1 MTERIESLRRRF
13 VVDQSHHALR
23 QPPISDPYLLAREFA
38 AQGLSDTER
47 AAERLCRMLRE
58 ERPVIFPEERIAFL
72 RTVPVI
78 PELHTP
84 EEWEDISKTHYI
96 HERGDVSNINP
107 NYAGLLSVG
116 FAGMCARLTE
126 RQAEHLAAGRREQA
140 GYLGVQIRILREVMA
155 LADRYR
161 EEAERVGNDT
171 VARTLARVP
180 ANPPESFLEALQ
192 MFRIIHYTLWLSAN
206 WHNTVGRFDQYMY
219 PYFQKDMDA
228 GLYTRDTALELVEE
242 FFLTFNR
249 DSDLYPGVQQG
260 DNGQSMVLG
269 GLRPDGSDSYN
280 LLSELC
286 LKASLELHLIDPK
299 INLRVH
305 KNTPA
310 EVYTLGSELTRC
322 GTGFPQYSNDDV
334 VIPALLD
341 WGYAEEDAYNYVVA
355 ACWEFIIP
363 EKAMD
368 VPNIGAVSFPRAVEE
383 AVFAELEG
391 AAGYD
396 AFFAGVVRRI
406 AGQVD
411 LLCGKVRNLYIR
423 PAPFVSLMMQPR
435 EKDGD
440 ISRGG
445 QYNNYGFHGCGLAT
459 AADALANIRRY
470 VFGDGSVGRG
480 ELIDALQKN
489 FEGYDRLLAKLRCH
503 SPKMGQN
510 DHLTDG
516 IAGALLDAFADALEG
531 RRNDRGGI
539 FRGGTGTAMYY
550 IYYGEGLPA
559 TPDGRRKDEPLAA
572 NYSPSLFSECPGPVS
587 IIKSFAGQN
596 LRRVMNGGPLTI
608 ELHDSVFRGEGSV
621 AKVGALVKFF
631 IDSGGHQLQL
641 NTVNRETLEDAQRH
655 PENYRNLIVRVWGW
669 SGYFV
674 ELDREFQEHIM
685 RRMELGL

>member
-1 MTERIESLRRRF
+1 MTERIENLRRFF
-13 VVDQSHHALR
+13 VVEQSHRALR
-23 QPPISDPYLLAREFA
+23 RTPISDPYALAREFC
-38 AQGLSDTER
+38 AQGLSDEER
-47 AAERLCRMLRE
+47 AARRLCLMLRE
-58 ERPVIFPEERIAFL
+58 ENPVVFPEERIAFL
-72 RTVPVI
+72 RTIPVI

-84 EEWEDISKTHYI
+84 EEWEEIRKTHYI
-96 HERGDVSNINP
+96 HERGDVSNISP
-107 NYAGLLSVG
+107 NYAALMSVG
-116 FAGMCARLTE
+116 FAGMCERLS
-126 RQAEHLAAGRREQA
+126 RKQAEYLADGRAEKA
-140 GYLGVQIRILREVMA
+140 DYLGFQIAILEEVMA
-155 LADRYR
+155 LAGRYR
-161 EEAERVGNDT
+161 AEAERVGNDT
-171 VARTLARVP
+171 VAKTLARVP
-180 ANPPESFLEALQ
+180 EYPPESFLEALQ

-206 WHNTVGRFDQYMY
+206 WHNTVGRFDQYMA
-219 PYFQKDMDA
+219 PYFEKDMAA
-228 GLYTRDTALELVEE
+228 GLYTYDTALELVEE

-269 GLRPDGSDSYN
+269 GLHPDGRDSYN

-310 EVYTLGSELTRC
+310 EVYSLGSELTRC

-341 WGYAEEDAYNYVVA
+341 WGYAKEDAYNYVVA

-368 VPNIGAVSFPRAVEE
+368 VPNIGAVSFPLAVEE

-391 AAGYD
+391 AADYD
-396 AFFAGVVRRI
+396 AFFAAVVRRI
-406 AGQVD
+406 TGQVNA
-411 LLCGKVRNLYIR
+411 LCEKVRCLYIR
-423 PAPFVSLMMQPR
+423 PAPFVSLMMQPA
-435 EKDGD
+435 EAYGD

-445 QYNNYGFHGCGLAT
+445 RYNNYGFHGCGLAT
-459 AADALANIRRY
+459 AADSLGNIRRY
-470 VFGDGSVGRG
+470 VFGDGSVGKA
-480 ELIDALQKN
+480 ELIDALKKN
-489 FEGYDRLLAKLRCH
+489 FEGYDRLLNKLRYRA
-503 SPKMGQN
+503 PKMGQG
-510 DHLTDG
+510 DDLTDG
-516 IAGALLDAFADALEG
+516 IAGTLLDAFADALEG

-539 FRGGTGTAMYY
+539 FRAGTGTAMYY

-572 NYSPSLFSECPGPVS
+572 NFSPSLFSECPGPVS
-587 IIKSFAGQN
+587 IIRSFARQD
-596 LRRVMNGGPLTI
+596 LRRAMNGGPLTI

-674 ELDREFQEHIM
+674 ELDPEFQAHIM

>member
-1 MTERIESLRRRF
+1 MTERIEALRRRF
-13 VVDQSHHALR
+13 VVEKSHHALR
-23 QPPISDPYLLAREFA
+23 QPPIGDPYALAREFA
-38 AQGLSDTER
+38 GQKVADTER
-47 AAERLCRMLRE
+47 AARRLCLLLRE
-58 ERPVIFPEERIAFL
+58 EKPVIFPEERIAFL

-78 PELHTP
+78 PEMHTA
-84 EEWEDISKTHYI
+84 EEWAEIGKTHYI

-107 NYAGLLSVG
+107 NFAALMSVG
-116 FAGMCARLTE
+116 FAGMCRRLSE
-126 RQAEHLAAGRREQA
+126 KRAAYLAAGQGEKA
-140 GYLGVQIRILREVMA
+140 DYLALQIEILEEVMA

-161 EEAERVGNDT
+161 AEAERVGNDT
-171 VARTLARVP
+171 VAKTLARVP

-219 PYFQKDMDA
+219 PYFEKDMAA
-228 GLYTRDTALELVEE
+228 GLYTYDTALELVEE

-341 WGYAEEDAYNYVVA
+341 WGYAKEDAYNYVVA

-368 VPNIGAVSFPRAVEE
+368 VPNIGAVSFPCAVEE
-383 AVFAELEG
+383 AVFAELET
-391 AAGYD
+391 AADYD
-396 AFFAGVVRRI
+396 ALFAGVVRRI
-406 AGQVD
+406 VGQVD
-411 LLCGKVRNLYIR
+411 ALCEKVQNLYIR
-423 PAPFVSLMMQPR
+423 PAPFISLMMQPK
-435 EKDGD
+435 EEDGD

-470 VFGDGSVGRG
+470 VFGDGTVEKA
-480 ELIDALQKN
+480 ELLDALQKD
-489 FEGYDRLLAKLRCH
+489 FAGHDRLLTKLRYH
-503 SPKMGQN
+503 SPKMGHDDDLN
-510 DHLTDG
+510 DR
-516 IAGALLDAFADALEG
+516 IAGELLDAFADALEG

-539 FRGGTGTAMYY
+539 FRAGTGTAMYY

-572 NYSPSLFSECPGPVS
+572 NFSPSLFSECPGPIS
-587 IIKSFAGQN
+587 IIKSFTKQN

-641 NTVNRETLEDAQRH
+641 NTVNRETLEDAQCH

-674 ELDREFQEHIM
+674 ELDREFQEHIL